1 MTFHFTLEAEQGPAR
16 AGRFETP
23 HGTILTPIFAPVG
36 TQATVKAV
44 PPRDLH
50 AIGAQ
55 LVLANTY
62 HLHLRPGDELIREL
76 GGLHRFMGWD
86 GPILTD
92 SGGFQ
97 VFSLTEMRKMDADG
111 VTFKAHL
118 DGSLHRFT
126 PELSIRIQHNLGAD
140 IIMAFDEC
148 PPPTDRDYVRESLTR
163 THAWLARSV
172 EEHARSGDPNRQ
184 ALFGIVQGG
193 IFADLREQSAR
204 FVTGFDLPGYAIG
217 GLAVGETKAEMYA
230 TLERTTPLLPKDRP
244 RYLMGVGSP
253 EDLVH
258 GVARG
263 VDIFDCVL
271 PTRVARNGA
280 ALTRAGRLNMRNQK
294 YAADP
299 RPIEEG
305 CTCYA
310 CTHFSRAYVRHLV
323 KASEILGHYLLS
335 VHNLHMLLTLMREM
349 RAAILAGTFAEYA
362 ADFLAHY
369 QPVSTQRDATAIPL
383 PQA

>member
-1 MTFHFTLEAEQGPAR
+1 MTFHFTLEAEQGLAR
-16 AGRFETP
+16 AGRFSTP
-23 HGTILTPIFAPVG
+23 HGTIQTPIFAPVG

-50 AIGAQ
+50 EMGAQ

-62 HLHLRPGDELIREL
+62 HLHLRPGDELIRDL

-97 VFSLTEMRKMDADG
+97 VFSLTETRKMDADG

-148 PPPTDRDYVRESLTR
+148 PPPTDRDYVRGSLER

-172 EEHARSGDPNRQ
+172 EEHARSGDPQRQ

-193 IFADLREQSAR
+193 VFADLREQSAR

-217 GLAVGETKAEMYA
+217 GLAVGETKAQMYA

-253 EDLVH
+253 EELVH
-258 GVARG
+258 GGARG
-263 VDIFDCVL
+263 GDIFDCVL

-280 ALTRAGRLNMRNQK
+280 ALTRGGRLNMRNQK

-305 CTCYA
+305 CTCYT

-362 ADFLAHY
+362 ADFLARY
-369 QPVSTQRDATAIPL
+369 EPVSAHRAAVDIPI
-383 PQA
+383 PHA